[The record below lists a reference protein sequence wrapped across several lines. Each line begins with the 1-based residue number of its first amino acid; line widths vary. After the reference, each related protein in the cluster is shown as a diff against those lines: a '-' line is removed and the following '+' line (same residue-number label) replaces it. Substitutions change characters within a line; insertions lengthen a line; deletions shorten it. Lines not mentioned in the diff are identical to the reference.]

1 MSFIVSLDSDHN
13 MKVQKQTAQAT
24 AYSILIGIS
33 FAHLLNDSIQSL
45 IPAIYPLLKDEFTL
59 SFAQIGLIQLTFQFT
74 ASILQPFVGAY
85 TDKHPQPYSIA
96 FGMFLSLAGLVYIAF
111 ATNYTG
117 ILLSAALIGAGSSV
131 FHPESSKLANM
142 ASGGK
147 RGLAQSIFQVG
158 GNTGSAIG
166 PVIAAAI
173 VVAYGRNYAAY
184 FAILALVAIVVLIYT
199 GRWTKRRLNEFKTLK
214 KNTLTEDLNTHLSKK
229 MVYRSVGI
237 LFVLIFSK
245 YIYMASISSYFTFYL
260 IEKFDVSVANSQ
272 LFLFGFLAAAAVGT
286 FFGGPL
292 GDKYGRKYVIWFSIL
307 GAAPFALIMPYLD
320 SLFLTSAFSIIIGFI
335 LSSAFPAIIVYAQE
349 LMPGKIGMISGLF
362 YGLSFGIGGI
372 MAALLGVLADY
383 KDIYFVYYL
392 CSFMLLLGLVAY
404 FLPNLKVLSEKNP
417 QKA

>member
-1 MSFIVSLDSDHN
+1 MGI
-13 MKVQKQTAQAT
+13 QKQVNHVT

-33 FAHLLNDSIQSL
+33 FAHLLNDAIQSL

-111 ATNYTG
+111 ATDYTG
-117 ILLSAALIGAGSSV
+117 ILLSATLIGAGSSV

-184 FAILALVAIVVLIYT
+184 FAIFALVAIVVLIYT
-199 GRWTKRRLNEFKTLK
+199 GRWTKRRLEEFKSLK
-214 KNTLTEDLNTHLSKK
+214 KNTLTEDFNTHLSKK

-237 LFVLIFSK
+237 LFILIFSK

-272 LFLFGFLAAAAVGT
+272 LFLFGFLAAAAIGT

-292 GDKYGRKYVIWFSIL
+292 GDRYGRKYVIWFSIL
-307 GAAPFALIMPYLD
+307 GAAPFALLMPYLD

-404 FLPNLKVLSEKNP
+404 FLPNLKSLAEKDSIQHKP
-417 QKA
+417 

>member
-1 MSFIVSLDSDHN
+1 MHVHKPAS
-13 MKVQKQTAQAT
+13 QAT
-24 AYSILIGIS
+24 AYGILIGIS
-33 FAHLLNDSIQSL
+33 FAHLLNDAIQSL

-96 FGMFLSLAGLVYIAF
+96 LGMFLSLAGLVYIAF

-117 ILLSAALIGAGSSV
+117 ILLAAGLIGAGSSI

-142 ASGGK
+142 ASGGR

-166 PVIAAAI
+166 PIIAAAI
-173 VVAYGRNYAAY
+173 VVAYGRNYTAY

-199 GRWTKRRLNEFKTLK
+199 GRWTKNRLKEFRSSK
-214 KNTLTEDLNTHLSKK
+214 KNTLSEDFNTHLSKK

-260 IEKFDVSVANSQ
+260 IDKFDVSVANSQ
-272 LFLFGFLAAAAVGT
+272 LFLFGFLGAAAVGT

-307 GAAPFALIMPYLD
+307 GAAPFALLMPYLD

-404 FLPNLKVLSEKNP
+404 FLPNLKSLSEKDAVE
-417 QKA
+417 Q